1 MEESKDCCVDVDVL
15 FQRRRKRR
23 KILGEGEFFFW
34 RRRKTE
40 KEKEENI
47 WRKSLQKLSR
57 ILRSLGFD
65 FGLGLEIFANFWR
78 VLVWFGFGH
87 VSYRLL
93 SSNVYTLAYKA
104 FETCS

>member
-1 MEESKDCCVDVDVL
+1 MEESRDYYIDVDIDVL
-15 FQRRRKRR
+15 FQGEEKWGRR
-23 KILGEGEFFFW
+23 ISFFW
-34 RRRKTE
+34 RRGKTE

-47 WRKSLQKLSR
+47 WRKSFQKLSR

>member
-1 MEESKDCCVDVDVL
+1 MTLTLTFYSKE
-15 FQRRRKRR
+15 K
-23 KILGEGEFFFW
+23 KSGEGEYLFFW
-34 RRRKTE
+34 RRGKTE

-47 WRKSLQKLSR
+47 WRKSFQKLSR
-57 ILRSLGFD
+57 ILRRLGFD
-65 FGLGLEIFANFWR
+65 FGLGLDIFTNFWG